1 MNNSVSHASTDFVV
15 FAIENTAKRLG
26 IPGSKVYQA
35 LQSSNGIQDFLY
47 PSYPTLHTQGKEY
60 IVDEVLEY
68 LKEHH
73 AAITSREKELWEYI
87 MVQQPK

>member
-47 PSYPTLHTQGKEY
+47 PSFQPYTRKERN
-60 IVDEVLEY
+60 ILLVKL
-68 LKEHH
+68 LN
-73 AAITSREKELWEYI
+73 I
-87 MVQQPK
+87 

>member
-1 MNNSVSHASTDFVV
+1 MRGKTGREVSLSV
-15 FAIENTAKRLG
+15 ILG
-26 IPGSKVYQA
+26 
-35 LQSSNGIQDFLY
+35 QSSNGIQDFLY